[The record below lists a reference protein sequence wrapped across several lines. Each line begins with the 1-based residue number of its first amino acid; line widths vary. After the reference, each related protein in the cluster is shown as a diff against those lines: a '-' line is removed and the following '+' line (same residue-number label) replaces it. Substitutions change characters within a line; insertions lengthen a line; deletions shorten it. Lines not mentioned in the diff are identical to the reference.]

1 MTTDPGE
8 LYFYIKWEGDKAEP
22 GLIKAKEA
30 YSKIPNMCLKFYEK
44 HLVWDKM
51 APKPA
56 AAEVKDPK
64 TEQSPEG
71 GSESNN
77 KDPEG
82 GSESNNKESLENKE
96 APTEAVSTTQET
108 KIEDGDELDDDFPA
122 PVPAEASLSS
132 CV

>member
-64 TEQSPEG
+64 TEQG
-71 GSESNN
+71 
-77 KDPEG
+77 PEG
-82 GSESNNKESLENKE
+82 GSESNNKESLEIKE

-108 KIEDGDELDDDFPA
+108 KNDDGDELDDDFPA
-122 PVPAEASLSS
+122 PVPADA
-132 CV
+132 